1 MSQWICNSR
10 QNDVRPIEMHFL
22 CIWTMNFIFRRDF
35 FMEISKLRISK
46 PLLIL
51 YVVDTMPSN
60 GNFLGTV

>member
-1 MSQWICNSR
+1 
-10 QNDVRPIEMHFL
+10 
-22 CIWTMNFIFRRDF
+22 
-35 FMEISKLRISK
+35 MEISKLRISK